1 MPDNVDPLDTA
12 RVVDEL
18 ERKVAP
24 AAEEAPTPPP
34 SEDAVGAVPDTSD
47 DVPGTPEPPD

>member
-1 MPDNVDPLDTA
+1 MSDNVDPLHTA

-18 ERKVAP
+18 EQKVAP
-24 AAEEAPTPPP
+24 AAEEPPTPPA
-34 SEDAVGAVPDTSD
+34 SEDSVGAVPDRSD